1 MNLSVEELITEL
13 SMTYSFRMH
22 LLVEGDDDRKFF
34 SAALKGIDKVNVVCC
49 WGADTVS
56 STIREIDRLRAA
68 SPFLP
73 TLGIV
78 DRDYRIALGILYAS
92 PNLLA
97 SDLRDLEC
105 MMIGSPAF
113 EAVLTEFGSAMKID
127 AFGGADAV
135 TRATISSASH
145 IGKLRFHSQRKG
157 LNVSFQLLDISKIL
171 DRKTL
176 SIDPKAL
183 LKHLNAR
190 QVTNG
195 SRMSDTELAEADS
208 SCRDAKCKQGERYF
222 KNPLLLCRG
231 HDLMEVLAVAFRSTL
246 GSRSAA
252 ESSRE
257 NVESLFRLGYVA
269 HFRNSQLATSIE
281 SWLRSSNLHKIVAVV

>member
-1 MNLSVEELITEL
+1 MKVSVEELITEL

-34 SAALKGIDKVNVVCC
+34 NAALKGIDNVNVVCC

-56 STIREIDRLRAA
+56 STIREIDRLRQS

-78 DRDYRIALGILYAS
+78 DRDYRIVLGILHAS

-97 SDLRDLEC
+97 SELRDLEC

-113 EAVLTEFGSAMKID
+113 EAVLSEFGSAKKIS

-135 TRATISSASH
+135 AKAIIKSASL
-145 IGKLRFHSQRKG
+145 IGKLRFHSQHKG
-157 LNVSFQLLDISKIL
+157 LNVSFQFLDISKIL

-176 SIDPKAL
+176 SIDTKVL
-183 LKHLNAR
+183 LNHLNAR
-190 QVTNG
+190 QGGNG
-195 SRMSDTELAEADS
+195 SRMPESAPAEADS
-208 SCRDAKCKQGERYF
+208 ACKEALCEKGSPYF
-222 KNPLLLCRG
+222 KHPLLLCRG

-246 GSRSAA
+246 GSRTAA
-252 ESSRE
+252 ESCRE
-257 NVESLFRLGYVA
+257 NIESLFRLSYVA
-269 HFRNSQLATSIE
+269 HFRDTQLAMSIE
-281 SWLRSSNLHKIVAVV
+281 SWLKNSNLHTTVAIV

>member
-34 SAALKGIDKVNVVCC
+34 CAALKGVEKVNVVCC

-56 STIREIDRLRAA
+56 STIREIDRLRES

-73 TLGIV
+73 TLGII
-78 DRDYRIALGILYAS
+78 DRDYRMVLGILHAS
-92 PNLLA
+92 PNLLT
-97 SDLRDLEC
+97 SDLRDIEC

-113 EAVLTEFGSAMKID
+113 EAVLSEFGSPTKIS
-127 AFGGADAV
+127 AYGGADSVA
-135 TRATISSASH
+135 RAAFSSASH

-157 LNVSFQLLDISKIL
+157 INVSFQLLDISKIL
-171 DRKTL
+171 DRTSL

-183 LKHLNAR
+183 LNHLNAR
-190 QVTNG
+190 QGING
-195 SRMSDTELAEADS
+195 SRMSDDDLVEADS
-208 SCRDAKCKQGERYF
+208 ACAEAKCEQQESYF
-222 KNPLLLCRG
+222 NHPLLLCRG
-231 HDLMEVLAVAFRSTL
+231 HDLMELLAVAFRSTL

-257 NVESLFRLGYVA
+257 NVESLFRLSYVA
-269 HFRNSQLATSIE
+269 HFRNSQLGKSIQ
-281 SWLRSSNLHKIVAVV
+281 SWLMSSDLHPTVAVV

>member
-56 STIREIDRLRAA
+56 SVIREIDRLRGS

-113 EAVLTEFGSAMKID
+113 EAVLSEFGSAKKID
-127 AFGGADAV
+127 AFGGTDAV
-135 TRATISSASH
+135 AKATISSASH
-145 IGKLRFHSQRKG
+145 IGKLRFHSQQKG
-157 LNVSFQLLDISKIL
+157 LNVSFQLLDIGKVL

-190 QVTNG
+190 QGTNG
-195 SRMSDTELAEADS
+195 AMMSDNDLAEADS
-208 SCRDAKCKQGERYF
+208 SYRDAKCPQDERYF
-222 KNPLLLCRG
+222 KDPLLLCRG
-231 HDLMEVLAVAFRSTL
+231 HDLMEVLAVGFRSTL
-246 GSRSAA
+246 GSRTAA

-257 NVESLFRLGYVA
+257 NVESLFRLSYVA
-269 HFRNSQLATSIE
+269 HFRNSQLATSIK
-281 SWLRSSNLHKIVAVV
+281 SWLRSSKLHEMVAVV